1 MMSNSLSDLAY
12 CAGLFD
18 GEGCISLCKDNNSV
32 YRLYIKISS
41 TDYSLLEWV
50 QEHFGGSIYRE
61 RKGTEKRKESWGWN
75 CKINDHIIFLFSIL
89 PFTKIKR
96 LQIIEALNYYYV
108 KQNGG
113 RLTNEEIILREGY
126 CKRLK
131 AMK

>member
-12 CAGLFD
+12 CAGFFD

-41 TDYSLLEWV
+41 TDYSVLEWV

-61 RKGTEKRKESWGWN
+61 RKGTEKRKESWGWY
-75 CKINDHIIFLFSIL
+75 CKTEDQIVFLFGIL
-89 PFTKIKR
+89 PYTIIKR
-96 LQIIEALNYYYV
+96 AQIIEALNYHFE

-113 RLTNEEIILREGY
+113 KLTEDEFALRERY
-126 CKRLK
+126 YMKLK
-131 AMK
+131 SMK